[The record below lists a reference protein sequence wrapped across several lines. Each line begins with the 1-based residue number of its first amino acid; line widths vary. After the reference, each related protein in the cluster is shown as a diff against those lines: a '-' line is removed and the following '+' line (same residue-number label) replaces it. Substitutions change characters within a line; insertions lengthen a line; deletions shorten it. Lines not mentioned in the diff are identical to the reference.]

1 MKFVPLSEARP
12 LPVSEL
18 EAEQPKQLKFY
29 PLEPTP
35 SLEQETSYAD
45 IGRNLLASAL
55 KIGPTAVKGL
65 AELGSMATG
74 DKFDFG
80 VAKRMQEGMQA
91 IDEVIG
97 SEKFNAQQKAF
108 AQIIADDTKSVG
120 DMIAFLAENPAVL
133 VDQGITTIGSM
144 FLPVGAAGAAAKG
157 AKALKASKAAAEK
170 AMVATTI
177 GTSAAQNAAST
188 FAELEDKPLED
199 RYAGAA
205 VTGAVSMLAGIAA
218 KGGAEG
224 ALARKLA
231 DDLSAGKIG
240 LNKVASILK
249 GGVKEAGQE
258 VAEEAGG
265 AAGEVVG
272 GEAPTLE
279 EVAKRATIAGIIGG
293 GLGAGV
299 EALPSGRPVAPT
311 EQPPPPTAERAE
323 PDLGAI
329 DTTELEPAKKAELD
343 LLTEEAIRAGIH
355 PRDAVFVAAR
365 RLAARPAP
373 VTEAAPSVPRE
384 EAATTQ
390 EAPPAQA
397 QDVGEPVGGGVG
409 VSPTV
414 SVPATE
420 PAAPGAIE
428 ESERLGVVRA
438 GEAAGEISGAAGSEP
453 TALEPT
459 TEAPTPA
466 DPYTDLAQKVRVG
479 EIKPTVPAVKAA
491 LGVKTPAEART
502 VLERMETDGIIE
514 SKGKGKGYKL
524 ALAPAPAPAPAPTEV
539 IAEPAPV
546 EPAKAEE
553 APTEPFDANDYA
565 MRSAEE
571 AIAKRADYGDITNAT
586 DAYLANLRT
595 TMEERGVTDPKVIEQ
610 TEQAFTAEVERKRN
624 ELLAPKVVS
633 YTDEDNKLYKK
644 ALNRIY
650 HKDEGKRVA
659 PTKAAIA
666 KALKVNQKTAQ
677 GLMGRLVADGILGA
691 QAKPGAPRARNARP
705 ETIASLVKPKTEEQ
719 IAAEKNRVRKTAL
732 RQHLMQAGEDQ
743 VDTYLEWVAQ
753 GLESV
758 PTGTQEPTTISQLE
772 AAAEPK
778 LRTQEELDAAVA
790 IAEEKVRIS
799 ADAEQ
804 RAKAVGMMQ
813 ALRDP
818 RLIWPRVKTLWA
830 SLTDK
835 QRRAMLSVSTT
846 DFVAYGGG
854 EEVPELRRTNTLLQE
869 KAGLTEQLLAGGSD
883 MVAMIHR
890 AFTADPKLKAKV
902 EAVVYTAT
910 LSQYDPADPS
920 IKARNKKLDDKFAAL
935 GKDGQALY
943 VRVRDYYDTMAEYYG
958 QLLDDQINALALAP
972 ESKQAILAKLR
983 KMYEADK
990 RIRPYFPLV
999 RRGDYWLGVGS
1010 GQNREFYM
1018 FESME
1023 ERDNEAMYIAQQR
1036 HPGMPPEAAL
1046 KKLKESSDVTMGNN
1060 IATLREKSLTRG
1072 PDGVDPSSLLRD
1084 IFDAIDNTQDADAN
1098 LKETIKDDIY
1108 QLYLQTMPEQSFR
1121 KQFIARKERTGFR
1134 LDLVQNTAQ
1143 TASRMANQLPRLK
1156 YASMLRNSLAQARAS
1171 IEGRPELEPFVDEMD
1186 ARVRSEL
1193 SPPPQNAAT
1202 KTADFINRWSF
1213 VWYMSSWA
1221 SALVQPLSVFTTG
1234 LPVLSAKHGSAAFAQ
1249 LGRNMKFW
1257 NTFGTQRENADG
1269 TKSFFASIQTA
1280 KNLTPVQKK
1289 AIQEMMHRK
1298 VAQTTYASE
1307 VYGYRDIPS
1316 EEYGSAGQ
1324 KAKRGMDLLI
1334 GGLMHST
1341 ERISRE
1347 IMYLTSFDLNYA
1359 KFKKAGKPE
1368 AEAFADAVDQAVLD
1382 TTEALNDYS
1391 AHNRPPVMKGPIG
1404 RIALQFK
1411 MYPLHMLLYLLKNFK
1426 GMLPGLNAEGK
1437 KEAAAKFFGT
1447 LGMTTLVAGVSG
1459 LPMFSVAMSAL
1470 GAAWKGMGD
1479 DDDELPDDMRDVHF
1493 ETWFRTVFLPNL
1505 LGDVKVGGYD
1515 LDVLDDLA
1523 DRGLLNLLTGADIAG
1538 RAGLNDM
1545 LIRDVKETPTVQAE
1559 LMEYAMQLAGP
1570 AIGMATSWARALDA
1584 FSVGD
1589 YQKGVESL
1597 SPAIMRSLVVTNKY
1611 RTEGFKDSSGAV
1623 VLDPMDIRT
1632 GELIVQGIGFRPDIV
1647 SNLQTQAF
1655 KLSAVE
1661 QKIKNARNK
1670 LLDRLNIAAG
1680 KEDDSFD
1687 NVIDDIIEF
1696 SRRYP
1701 TFAIDGE
1708 TINKSLRGR
1717 EEKKAQSVAGVRLT
1731 KENVSILDDALKT
1744 LEGIIAKR
1752 KAETEADLVVTK
1764 GK

>member
-29 PLEPTP
+29 PLEPTSP
-35 SLEQETSYAD
+35 LEQDTSVTD
-45 IGRNLLASAL
+45 VGRNLLASVS
-55 KIGPTAVKGL
+55 KIVPTAVKGL
-65 AELGSMATG
+65 AELGSMVTG
-74 DKFDFG
+74 DAIDFG
-80 VAKRMQEGMQA
+80 VAKSMQERMQA

-108 AQIIADDTKSVG
+108 AQILADDSKSVG
-120 DMIAFLAENPAVL
+120 DMIAFLIENPAVL
-133 VDQGITTIGSM
+133 IDQGITTIGSM

-157 AKALKASKAAAEK
+157 AKALKASKAATEK
-170 AMVATTI
+170 AVIATTI

-205 VTGAVSMLAGIAA
+205 VTGAVSMLAGIAT

-231 DDLSAGKIG
+231 DDLSTG
-240 LNKVASILK
+240 KVALSKVTQFLK
-249 GGVKEAGQE
+249 GAGKEAGQE

-265 AAGEVVG
+265 AAGEAVG

-279 EVAKRATIAGIIGG
+279 EAAKRVTLAGIIGG
-293 GLGAGV
+293 GLGGGV
-299 EALPSGRPVAPT
+299 ELLPGGRPAAPT

-323 PDLGAI
+323 PDLGAV
-329 DTTELEPAKKAELD
+329 DTTELEPARKAELD

-373 VTEAAPSVPRE
+373 PTEVAPSVPTQE
-384 EAATTQ
+384 PTATQ

-420 PAAPGAIE
+420 PPTTGTVE

-438 GEAAGEISGAAGSEP
+438 GEAAGEISGAAGPEP

-502 VLERMETDGIIE
+502 ALERMESDGIIQ

-524 ALAPAPAPAPAPTEV
+524 APAPAPVEAITPAPAPTEV
-539 IAEPAPV
+539 T
-546 EPAKAEE
+546 
-553 APTEPFDANDYA
+553 APTEAAPAVEPTPA
-565 MRSAEE
+565 PTPTEVTAPTE
-571 AIAKRADYGDITNAT
+571 AAPAVEPTPA
-586 DAYLANLRT
+586 
-595 TMEERGVTDPKVIEQ
+595 P
-610 TEQAFTAEVERKRN
+610 TETAPAVEPT
-624 ELLAPKVVS
+624 ETAPTPVVG
-633 YTDEDNKLYKK
+633 YTDEANKLYRQL
-644 ALNRIY
+644 LNKIY
-650 HKDEGKRVA
+650 HKDEGKRIA
-659 PTKAAIA
+659 PTKAAVA
-666 KALKVNQKTAQ
+666 KALNVNQKTAQ
-677 GLMGRLVADGILGA
+677 ELMGRLVADGVLGA
-691 QAKPGAPRARNARP
+691 QTKPGAPRTVNARP
-705 ETIASLVKPKTEEQ
+705 KKIASLVKPKTEEQ
-719 IAAEKNRVRKTAL
+719 IAAEKDRVRKTAL
-732 RQHLMQAGEDQ
+732 RQHLMQVGEDQ

-758 PTGTQEPTTISQLE
+758 PTATQEPTTISQLG
-772 AAAEPK
+772 ATAEPK
-778 LRTQEELDAAVA
+778 LRTREELDAAVA

-818 RLIWPRVKTLWA
+818 RLIWPRVKMFWK

-835 QRRAMLSVSTT
+835 QRRAVLSVSTT

-854 EEVPELRRTNTLLQE
+854 EDVPELRRTNTLLQE

-883 MVAMIHR
+883 MVATIHR
-890 AFTADPKLKAKV
+890 AFVADPKLKAKV
-902 EAVVYTAT
+902 ESVVYTAT
-910 LSQYDPADPS
+910 LAQYDPADPS
-920 IKARNKKLDDKFAAL
+920 IRVRNENLDAKFAAL
-935 GKDGQALY
+935 GKDGQDLY
-943 VRVRDYYDTMAEYYG
+943 VRLRDYYDTMAEYYG

-983 KMYEADK
+983 KIYEADK

-1010 GQNREFYM
+1010 GKNREFYM

-1036 HPGMPPEAAL
+1036 YPNLSPEKAL
-1046 KKLKESSDVTMGNN
+1046 KKFKDKSDVTMGNN
-1060 IATLREKSLTRG
+1060 IATLREQSLKRG
-1072 PDGVDPSSLLRD
+1072 PDGVDPSSLLRE

-1121 KQFIARKERTGFR
+1121 KQFIARKDRAGFR

-1156 YASMLRNSLAQARAS
+1156 YASMLRNSIAQARAS
-1171 IEGRPELEPFVDEMD
+1171 IEGREDLEPFVDEME

-1193 SPPPQNAAT
+1193 SPPPQGAAI
-1202 KTADFINRWSF
+1202 KTAEFINRWSF

-1234 LPVLSAKHGSAAFAQ
+1234 LPVLSAKHGTAAFTQ
-1249 LGRNMKFW
+1249 LGRNMQFW
-1257 NTFGTQRENADG
+1257 NTFGTQKKNADG
-1269 TKSFFASIQTA
+1269 TTSFFASIQTA
-1280 KNLTPVQKK
+1280 KNLTPVQRK
-1289 AIQEMMHRK
+1289 AVQEMMHRK
-1298 VAQTTYASE
+1298 IAQTTYASE
-1307 VYGYRDIPS
+1307 VYGYRDIPT
-1316 EEYGSAGQ
+1316 EEYGSVTQ
-1324 KAKRGMDLLI
+1324 KAKRGWDLLI

-1359 KFKKAGKPE
+1359 KFKKAGKSE

-1391 AHNRPPVMKGPIG
+1391 THNRPPVMKGPVG
-1404 RIALQFK
+1404 RVALQFK
-1411 MYPLHMLLYLLKNFK
+1411 MYPLHMILYLMKNFK
-1426 GMLPGLNAEGK
+1426 AMLPGLNAEGK
-1437 KEAAAKFFGT
+1437 KEAATKFFGT

-1459 LPMFSVAMSAL
+1459 LPMFSVVMSAV

-1479 DDDELPDDMRDVHF
+1479 EDDELPDDMRDVHF

-1505 LGDVKVGGYD
+1505 LGDVKIGGYTFD
-1515 LDVLDDLA
+1515 TLDDLV
-1523 DRGLLNLLTGADIAG
+1523 DRGALNLLTGADIAG

-1570 AIGMATSWARALDA
+1570 AIGMTMSWARALDA
-1584 FSVGD
+1584 ISVGD
-1589 YQKGVESL
+1589 YQKGVENL
-1597 SPAIMRSLVVTNKY
+1597 TPAIMRSLVVANKY

-1623 VLDPMDIRT
+1623 VLDPMNIRT
-1632 GELIVQGIGFRPDIV
+1632 GELIVQGVGFRPDIV
-1647 SNLQTQAF
+1647 ANLQTQAF

-1670 LLDRLNIAAG
+1670 LLDRLNVAAG
-1680 KEDDSFD
+1680 KKDDSFEK
-1687 NVIDDIIEF
+1687 VIDDIIEF

-1717 EEKKAQSVAGVRLT
+1717 EERKAQSIAGVRIT
-1731 KENVSILDDALKT
+1731 KENILILDDALKT

-1752 KAETEADLVVTK
+1752 KAETE
-1764 GK
+1764 